1 MKYINSKKIDNI
13 KLTKENFYILID
25 FDRTLTKGNSI
36 SGWRVLY
43 YSGLLGDDFTKRY
56 DEIHDKH
63 HETWEDRFKLYIDLL
78 REKGFSK
85 EIVKEAVKNTDLELR
100 NGAKEFLTKM
110 YNLNIP
116 VIIISC
122 SLKNV
127 IKEYLEF
134 NNCYYNNIFIYSNYY
149 DIEDNGKN
157 DIYKVTPNSKN
168 RIIFSKE
175 LNEKIKTKDYTL
187 LFGDIVDDVNMVS
200 KDRLNSTI
208 AVGFLDKKIEENL
221 ELYKSTFDIVLTDN
235 ASFKEIDDIIKLDKY

>member
-1 MKYINSKKIDNI
+1 MKYINSKKVDNI
-13 KLTKENFYILID
+13 RLTKGNFYVLID

-43 YSGLLGDDFTKRY
+43 YSNLLGDDFTRRY

-63 HETWEDRFKLYIDLL
+63 NETWECKFKSYMDLL
-78 REKGFSK
+78 HEKNLDNQ
-85 EIVKEAVKNTDLELR
+85 IIKEAVKKTDLELR
-100 NGAKEFLTKM
+100 DGAKEFLTKM
-110 YNLNIP
+110 HGINVP

-134 NNCYYNNIFIYSNYY
+134 NNCHYSNIFIYSNYC
-149 DIEDNGKN
+149 DIEGKGKN
-157 DIYKVTPNSKN
+157 DIYQVTPHNKN
-168 RIIFSKE
+168 QITFSKE
-175 LNEKIKTKDYTL
+175 LDDIIKTKDYAL

-200 KDRLNSTI
+200 KDKLNKTI
-208 AVGFLDKKIEENL
+208 TVGFLDKKIEENL

-235 ASFKEIDDIIKLDKY
+235 SSFQEIEDVIVNMC

>member
-63 HETWEDRFKLYIDLL
+63 NETWEDRFKAYIDLL
-78 REKGFSK
+78 HEKGLSN
-85 EIVKEAVKNTDLELR
+85 ELVKEAVKNTDLELR

-127 IKEYLEF
+127 IKEYLKL

-149 DIEDNGKN
+149 DIENNGKN
-157 DIYKVTPNSKN
+157 DIYEVTPHSKN
-168 RIIFSKE
+168 KITFSKE
-175 LNEKIKTKDYTL
+175 LNEIIKTREYAL
-187 LFGDIVDDVNMVS
+187 LFGDIVDDVNMIS
-200 KDRLNSTI
+200 KDKLNSTI
-208 AVGFLDKKIEENL
+208 TVGFLDKKIEENL
-221 ELYKSTFDIVLTDN
+221 ELYKATFDMVLTDN
-235 ASFKEIDDIIKLDKY
+235 ASFKEIEEIIKREKY

>member
-1 MKYINSKKIDNI
+1 MKYINSKKVDNI

-43 YSGLLGDDFTKRY
+43 HSGLLGGDFTKRY
-56 DEIHDKH
+56 GEIHDQH
-63 HETWEDRFKLYIDLL
+63 HEMWEYRFKSYINLL
-78 REKGFSK
+78 REKGLNN
-85 EIVKEAVKNTDLELR
+85 EIIKDAVKDTKLELR
-100 NGAKEFLTKM
+100 DGAKKFLLQM

-127 IKEYLEF
+127 IKEYLKF

-149 DIEDNGKN
+149 DIEDTGKN
-157 DIYKVTPNSKN
+157 DIYEVTP
-168 RIIFSKE
+168 SKE
-175 LNEKIKTKDYTL
+175 LNEIIKTRDYAL

-200 KDRLNSTI
+200 KDKLNTTI
-208 AVGFLDKKIEENL
+208 TVGFLDKKIGKNL

-235 ASFKEIDDIIKLDKY
+235 ANFKEIEDIIKLEKY

>member
-1 MKYINSKKIDNI
+1 MKYINSKKVDSI

-63 HETWEDRFKLYIDLL
+63 NETWEDRFKLYIDLL

-157 DIYKVTPNSKN
+157 DIYKVTPHSKN

>member
-1 MKYINSKKIDNI
+1 MKYINSKKVDKI
-13 KLTKENFYILID
+13 KLTRENFYILID

-63 HETWEDRFKLYIDLL
+63 HETWEYIFKSYIDLL
-78 REKGFSK
+78 REKGLK
-85 EIVKEAVKNTDLELR
+85 NEIVKEAVKNTKLELR
-100 NGAKEFLTKM
+100 DGAKEFLNKM
-110 YNLNIP
+110 HDINVP

-134 NNCYYNNIFIYSNYY
+134 NNCYYNNIFIYSNYC
-149 DIEDNGKN
+149 DIEEKGKN
-157 DIYKVTPNSKN
+157 DIYEVTPQSKN
-168 RIIFSKE
+168 KITFSKE
-175 LNEKIKTKDYTL
+175 LNEIIKTRDYAL
-187 LFGDIVDDVNMVS
+187 LFGDIVDDINMVS
-200 KDRLNSTI
+200 KDKLNSTI
-208 AVGFLDKKIEENL
+208 TVGFLDKKIEENL

-235 ASFKEIDDIIKLDKY
+235 SSFKEIENLIEL

>member
-1 MKYINSKKIDNI
+1 MKYINSKKVDNI
-13 KLTKENFYILID
+13 RLTKGNFYVLID

-43 YSGLLGDDFTKRY
+43 YSNLLGDDFTRRY

-63 HETWEDRFKLYIDLL
+63 NETWECRFKSYMDLL
-78 REKGFSK
+78 HEKNLDNQL
-85 EIVKEAVKNTDLELR
+85 IKEAVKKTDLELR
-100 NGAKEFLTKM
+100 DGAKEFLTKM
-110 YNLNIP
+110 HGINVP

-134 NNCYYNNIFIYSNYY
+134 NNCYYNNIFIYSNYC
-149 DIEDNGKN
+149 DIEENGKN
-157 DIYKVTPNSKN
+157 DIYEVTPQSKN
-168 RIIFSKE
+168 KITFSKE
-175 LNEKIKTKDYTL
+175 LNEIIRTRNYAL

-200 KDRLNSTI
+200 KDKLNSTI
-208 AVGFLDKKIEENL
+208 TVGFLDKKIEQNL

-235 ASFKEIDDIIKLDKY
+235 SSFKEIEDVIKL